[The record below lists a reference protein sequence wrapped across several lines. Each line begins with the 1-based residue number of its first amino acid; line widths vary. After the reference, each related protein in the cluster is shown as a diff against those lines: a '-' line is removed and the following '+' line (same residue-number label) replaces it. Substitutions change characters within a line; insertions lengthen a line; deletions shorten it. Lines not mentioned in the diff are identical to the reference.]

1 MQRILVWSLAACGA
15 ITACGC
21 GSTANIVR
29 GQSPA
34 ALQQAS
40 FGYNGPVHE
49 TMHEHYTG
57 TDISHYTVD
66 SGAMGGSCPS
76 GYGCPP
82 CGQGCPVGGCPGGA
96 CGHGHCGG
104 CGNGQAACGGPH
116 HGYSFAYEY
125 PNDLSYPPSNVP
137 GGAVVYPYYTHK
149 GPSDFFRTK

>member
-1 MQRILVWSLAACGA
+1 MHRILVWSLAACGV

-21 GSTANIVR
+21 GSTGSVVR

-49 TMHEHYTG
+49 TLHEHFNG
-57 TDISHYTVD
+57 TDISYYNVD
-66 SGAMGGSCPS
+66 SSSMGGACPPGGCPS
-76 GYGCPP
+76 GGCPS
-82 CGQGCPVGGCPGGA
+82 GA
-96 CGHGHCGG
+96 CPPGHCGG
-104 CGNGQAACGGPH
+104 CQGNGQAACGGPR

-125 PNDLSYPPSNVP
+125 PNDLSYPPPNVP
-137 GGAVVYPYYTHK
+137 GGAVIYPYYTHK